1 LEVICNALTHLLIDR
16 PRRSITGVIAMCCC
30 IGILSC
36 AKTGEQGERSADVIL
51 AEVYGQSLKLSDIRP
66 LLIDISSKEDSASQ
80 VRNHVETWVREAL
93 LLHEA
98 EINVPIDVNINKLVQ
113 DYRASL
119 LLSTYENFLVKTLL
133 DTVITDAE
141 LRTYYERNKNQYQLD
156 VPILRIHYLRIR
168 KPIPEP
174 DQFQRAWRGDRPA
187 DHEALRVYCERHAT
201 EFLLSDS
208 TWFRQPE
215 VERLVPPAALTGQN
229 MYPGRTFRFSDNDY
243 EYHLSIRE
251 RIVSKEIAPLSYISE
266 QARRFILHKRKIDLL
281 EKIKRD
287 LYEREINGD
296 QVKIH
301 I

>member
-1 LEVICNALTHLLIDR
+1 LEVFKTALKYNFSDVLRFCLALVSLPGIGM
-16 PRRSITGVIAMCCC
+16 SIV
-30 IGILSC
+30 SC
-36 AKTGEQGERSADVIL
+36 GQMGEHPESPKEVVL
-51 AEVYGQSLKLSDIRP
+51 AEVYGQKLTLSEISP
-66 LLIDISSKEDSASQ
+66 LLIDNSSEEDSASQ
-80 VRNHVETWVREAL
+80 VRNHVETWVRETL

-98 EINVPIDVNINKLVQ
+98 ENNVPIDFNINKLVR

-119 LLSTYENFLVKTLL
+119 LLSTYENILVKTLL
-133 DTVITDAE
+133 DTVVTDAE
-141 LRTYYERNKNQYQLD
+141 LHAYYDRNKNQYQLD

-174 DQFQRAWRGDRPA
+174 DRFKRAWRSDRPA
-187 DHEALRVYCERHAT
+187 DYEALRVYCERYAT
-201 EFLLSDS
+201 EYILSDS

-229 MYPGRTFRFSDNDY
+229 MYPGRAFRFSDNDY
-243 EYHLSIRE
+243 EYHLSIRQ

-281 EKIKRD
+281 ERIKRD
-287 LYEREINGD
+287 IYEREIKGD